1 MLTAETKRRIDGAR
15 QVLVGVLPNPMQQV
29 DLITTAL
36 IYKFMDD
43 MDEQARKLGG
53 KGSFFTGDFKQY
65 SWHELMDSRLGNQ
78 EKLNLFLEALKK
90 IPGNEKIPQ
99 LFRDIFKNVYLP
111 FNDPRVLGLF
121 LSEIDQFQYDNSEE
135 LGNTYEYL
143 LSIMGSQGDAGQ
155 FRTPR
160 HVIDFIVKAID
171 PQKEDRIL
179 DPACGTGGFL
189 ISAYKHILEAHD
201 GLDNKTGEPTDKE
214 KALTSDERAMIHKNI
229 TGYDIDPNMVR
240 TAQVNTYLHKFKNP
254 DIRVYDSLSSVAYW
268 DEEYD
273 IILAN
278 PPFMTPKGGIE
289 PHSKFSIKANRA
301 EVLFVDYIVEH
312 LSTRGRAGIIVPEG
326 IIFQSANA
334 YKKLRKILVE
344 DGLYAVVSLPSGVFS
359 PYSGVKTSIL
369 LFDKD
374 ITKKKKEVLFI
385 KIEND
390 GFDLGAQR
398 RETPDKND
406 LPQALEILKEWK
418 EKQKVKKDQNIA
430 FAVKKSEI
438 AESGDYNLT
447 GERYREVVDYSN
459 VKWEMVELEEVCNLE
474 SGSRQKGGAVDKGIY
489 SIGGQQISGDNV
501 IRFEKMKYITEKHF
515 SGMKKGI
522 LFQDDVLMVK
532 DGATTGKMGFWNY
545 NYKAAVNEHVFIFRA
560 NDKILPKYLYNVLWS
575 NIFQQELKQ
584 YIKGIIGGISLEI
597 KKIKIPLPPL
607 EIQKQIVEELDSY
620 QKVIDGA
627 KQVVENWKPN
637 IKIESDWEVEEV
649 GNICEIKSG
658 GTPKRGEKK
667 YWNGDIPWFSS
678 GELNDVY
685 IKKSKEKITEEG
697 LNNSNSTIFPVGS
710 LLIGMYDTAAFKMS
724 ILKAKASFNQAICG
738 IKPNN
743 KINIYFLYLY
753 FLEKKEEYLNLRV
766 GVRQRNLN
774 KGLISSLKIPI
785 PPLKTQ
791 EKIVAEI
798 EAEQEIVN
806 QNKKLIE
813 IFKKKIKTKISEVWG
828 E

>member
-43 MDEQARKLGG
+43 MDEQSRKLGG
-53 KGSFFTGDFKQY
+53 NGSFFTGDFKKY
-65 SWHELMDSRLGNQ
+65 SWHNLMDSRLGNQ
-78 EKLNLFLEALKK
+78 EKLNLFLEALKR
-90 IPGNEKIPQ
+90 IPENNKIPQ

-111 FNDPRVLGLF
+111 FNDPRTLGLF

-135 LGNTYEYL
+135 LGNAYEYL

-160 HVIDFIVKAID
+160 HIIDFIVKAID
-171 PQKEDRIL
+171 PQKEDKIL

-201 GLDNKTGEPTDKE
+201 GLDNKTGKPTNKE
-214 KALTSDERAMIHKNI
+214 KPLTSAERAKIHKNI
-229 TGYDIDPNMVR
+229 TGYDIDSNMVR

-254 DIRVYDSLSSVAYW
+254 DIRVYDTLSSTDNW
-268 DEEYD
+268 DEDFD

-289 PHSKFSIKANRA
+289 PHSKFGVQANRA

-312 LSTRGRAGIIVPEG
+312 LRPKGRAGIIVPEG

-344 DGLYAVVSLPSGVFS
+344 DGLYAVVSLPSGVFN

-369 LFDKD
+369 LFDND

-398 RETPDKND
+398 REIDKND
-406 LPQALEILKEWK
+406 FPLALEVLKEWK
-418 EKQKVKKDQNIA
+418 EKQKVKEGQKVA

-447 GERYREVVDYSN
+447 GDRYREVVDYSN
-459 VKWEMVELEEVCNLE
+459 VKFDIFNLKEIANIRMGETLIKKDLTGKGKAIFSADTSEKPWNFTEKTKLSFSKNTLVIGARGTIGSVKMPNLE
-474 SGSRQKGGAVDKGIY
+474 DFTCTQTTIAVSLNNKKVLTKYIY
-489 SIGGQQISGDNV
+489 SLLKNLDFKS
-501 IRFEKMKYITEKHF
+501 ITE
-515 SGMKKGI
+515 GMGI
-522 LFQDDVLMVK
+522 PMITVK
-532 DGATTGKMGFWNY
+532 
-545 NYKAAVNEHVFIFRA
+545 
-560 NDKILPKYLYNVLWS
+560 NV
-575 NIFQQELKQ
+575 E
-584 YIKGIIGGISLEI
+584 
-597 KKIKIPLPPL
+597 KIKIPLPPL

-637 IKIESDWEVEEV
+637 IKIESDWEMVELKEVLSLEYGKSLPKRDRVDGKYPVMGSNGISGYHNKYLIKGPSIIVGRKGSAGEVVWVEENCFPIDTTYYV
-649 GNICEIKSG
+649 KLKRNDNLKFIFNILQKLELQKLRG
-658 GTPKRGEKK
+658 GAG
-667 YWNGDIPWFSS
+667 IP
-678 GELNDVY
+678 
-685 IKKSKEKITEEG
+685 G
-697 LNNSNSTIFPVGS
+697 LNREDAYTQKIF
-710 LLIGMYDTAAFKMS
+710 L
-724 ILKAKASFNQAICG
+724 
-738 IKPNN
+738 
-743 KINIYFLYLY
+743 
-753 FLEKKEEYLNLRV
+753 
-766 GVRQRNLN
+766 
-774 KGLISSLKIPI
+774 
-785 PPLKTQ
+785 PPLKIQ
-791 EKIVAEI
+791 EKIVSEI
-798 EAEQEIVN
+798 EAEQEMVN
-806 QNKKLIE
+806 QNKKLIK
-813 IFKKKIKTKISEVWG
+813 IFEKKIKTKIAEVWG